1 MSYVPTMMPT
11 MTPTMSPM
19 VMVADGCENCSS
31 NVVMPAWA
39 FILIWTVLSCWVFAM
54 GVRCSWAC
62 CECAVLCWDCYEDSK
77 SAEKEPVPNA
87 LENV

>member
-1 MSYVPTMMPT
+1 MPT

-31 NVVMPAWA
+31 NVVMPVWV
-39 FILIWTVLSCWVFAM
+39 FILIWTVLSCLGFAM
-54 GVRCSWAC
+54 TVRCLWEC
-62 CECAVLCWDCYEDSK
+62 CQCAVLCWDCYEDSK
-77 SAEKEPVPNA
+77 STEKEPAPNA

>member
-1 MSYVPTMMPT
+1 MMPT

-31 NVVMPAWA
+31 NVVMPVWA
-39 FILIWTVLSCWVFAM
+39 FILIWTVLSCLGFAM
-54 GVRCSWAC
+54 TVRCLWEC
-62 CECAVLCWDCYEDSK
+62 CQCAVLCWDCYEDSK
-77 SAEKEPVPNA
+77 SAEKEPETNA